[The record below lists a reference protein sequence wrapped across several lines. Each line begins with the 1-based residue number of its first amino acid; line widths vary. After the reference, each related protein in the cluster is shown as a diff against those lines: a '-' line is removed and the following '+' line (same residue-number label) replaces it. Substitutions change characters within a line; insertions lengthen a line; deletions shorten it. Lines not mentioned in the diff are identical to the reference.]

1 MKEVGRTPSESERLI
16 SWVIGTTRALI
27 QDFSNPV
34 GITSRVQE
42 ESVEKSIRLR
52 ISSREASSKFESNGG
67 YDILEGTVVSVLL
80 TLDGIV
86 RQSLVILSSKKLKE
100 VARAEGELVLESD
113 FGMVRRSKESR
124 VAQSFIDH
132 SFQ

>member
-1 MKEVGRTPSESERLI
+1 M
-16 SWVIGTTRALI
+16 I

-34 GITSRVQE
+34 RITSRVQE

-67 YDILEGTVVSVLL
+67 YDTLEGTVVSVLL

-124 VAQSFIDH
+124 VAQSFIEH
-132 SFQ
+132 GY

>member
-1 MKEVGRTPSESERLI
+1 MKEVGKTPSKSDRLI
-16 SWVIGTTRALI
+16 SWVIGTTRASI
-27 QDFSNPV
+27 QDFINPV

-100 VARAEGELVLESD
+100 V
-113 FGMVRRSKESR
+113 KN
-124 VAQSFIDH
+124 
-132 SFQ
+132 